1 MIRQLF
7 KIPRGCYVACSGG
20 ADSMAVLDF
29 LNRSNKVRGALY
41 FDHKTEQSRD
51 FESVVSQYCT
61 DNKLEMLVKIIDEE
75 HRSGSKEDFW
85 SKKRNEFF
93 KAIDAPVVT
102 GHNLDDA
109 VEWWIYTSLKGNP
122 RLLPSSNQNIIRPF
136 IVTPKL
142 ELQKWADKNG
152 VSYLQDRTNFD
163 TKFMRNFIRHQL
175 LDQCRVVNPGIRK
188 TIFKKINERECN
200 VPSTR

>member
-85 SKKRNEFF
+85 SKKSL
-93 KAIDAPVVT
+93 
-102 GHNLDDA
+102 NL
-109 VEWWIYTSLKGNP
+109 L
-122 RLLPSSNQNIIRPF
+122 R
-136 IVTPKL
+136 
-142 ELQKWADKNG
+142 
-152 VSYLQDRTNFD
+152 
-163 TKFMRNFIRHQL
+163 
-175 LDQCRVVNPGIRK
+175 
-188 TIFKKINERECN
+188 
-200 VPSTR
+200 